1 MSPGW
6 FKEKNNCD
14 IRTINTVHILGEI
27 LLGFLYSLEGYVYI
41 LSKIIKEYEILG
53 EKELNPDPNI

>member
-53 EKELNPDPNI
+53 E

>member
-14 IRTINTVHILGEI
+14 IRTINMVHILRKI
-27 LLGFLYSLEGYVYI
+27 LLGFVYLLEGYVYI
-41 LSKIIKEYEILG
+41 LSKIKKENEIFG
-53 EKELNPDPNI
+53 EKELSL

>member
-41 LSKIIKEYEILG
+41 LSKTEKNEIFG